1 MFNNL
6 IIDILAFVILL
17 LGFLVITSQNPV
29 ISIIYL
35 IGVFLFSSCYLILI
49 DVTFVGLSYLI
60 VYIGAVAIL
69 FLFVIIIINV
79 QVNDITSIGYD
90 FTKNLPL
97 GLILFLGF
105 LFEIISYLP
114 LMNINNSLIN
124 IFNFSNNL
132 LIFNNFN
139 SSNIANNNINF
150 IFSNYS
156 DINFNAYSQ
165 IETLGF
171 ELYIRS
177 SSELILTSFIL
188 LLAILA
194 PILLCVDRKH
204 LNK

>member
-1 MFNNL
+1 MLNTL
-6 IIDILAFVILL
+6 ILDILAFIILL

-49 DVTFVGLSYLI
+49 DVTFIGLSYLI

-69 FLFVIIIINV
+69 FLFVIMIINV
-79 QVNDITSIGYD
+79 QVNDISSIGYD

-97 GLILFLGF
+97 GLILSLGF
-105 LFEIISYLP
+105 IFEIISFLP
-114 LMNINNSLIN
+114 FVNFNVLLIN
-124 IFNFSNNL
+124 FGNYLNNL
-132 LIFNNFN
+132 LIFQNSNIII
-139 SSNIANNNINF
+139 SSNNHLNILFHNLSDLKF
-150 IFSNYS
+150 NY
-156 DINFNAYSQ
+156 FSQ

-177 SSELILTSFIL
+177 SSELILTSLIL

-204 LNK
+204 LIK